1 MQTLAFSEVRAQLA
15 DALRSVEAGDEPVL
29 ISRHGQAAGVLM
41 SFQQY
46 QHLSGAGL
54 GFAAQLQRWRGT
66 YLAQVAGEGEGE
78 ASAHFNPFDGVRQT
92 DEARKFAW

>member
-1 MQTLAFSEVRAQLA
+1 MQTIPFSEVRAQLA

-29 ISRHGQAAGVLM
+29 ISRRGQAAGVLM
-41 SFQQY
+41 SFRQY

-54 GFAAQLQRWRGT
+54 GFSAQLQRWRST
-66 YLAQVAGEGEGE
+66 YLAQTAGEGD
-78 ASAHFNPFDGVRQT
+78 ANVNLNPFEGVRQA